1 MKVNISGKGVIPG
14 VGSLAPVSN
23 VELTEKEI
31 RRILSFKFNVYSSA
45 SGKRIS
51 VENIA
56 SIIKESATPT
66 APVVDKTVKKQKAEK
81 KETYVAPVVEPVV
94 DMVTPIE
101 DKAVETIVTP
111 IEEVVDI
118 VSPIVEPIADAVEP
132 IDIDDDSFSDKDDF
146 DYNATDVVDVVEET
160 TSYPKKN
167 KKNKRK

>member
-66 APVVDKTVKKQKAEK
+66 TPVVDKTAKKQKVEK

-101 DKAVETIVTP
+101 DEAVETIVKP
-111 IEEVVDI
+111 IEEVVDT
-118 VSPIVEPIADAVEP
+118 VEPIVEPIVDAVEP

-146 DYNATDVVDVVEET
+146 DYNATDVVEET